1 MTIIATA
8 ALEGSNDVEL
18 NTKNHLRLINEA
30 ADAGAELVVF
40 PEISL
45 QGYPPDFSTFNPSR
59 LRSTFESAERIDDG
73 PHVKIIERQAQE
85 RGIYVVY
92 GLNEKEDTPGVIYN
106 TAVLTGPQGFV
117 GKYRKVH
124 VGITEQ
130 LTWRKGR
137 DWPVFQ
143 TAIGKIG
150 LQICYDKKWPESSR
164 ELALRGADILIC
176 STAWFNSFGDAAPEM
191 TQMTEHYVLYDRV
204 RAIENARWFISSN
217 YVGSFGGAQFVG
229 MSQIVDPMG
238 RVVEST
244 GQHDSGLAIADVDIA
259 DGILNAHSMQGPR
272 LVRDR
277 MPDTYLA
284 SSGLIPPAVD
294 G

>member
-1 MTIIATA
+1 MTVIATA
-8 ALEGSNDVEL
+8 ALKGSNDVEL
-18 NTKNHLRLINEA
+18 NTKNHLKLIDEA
-30 ADAGAELVVF
+30 ADAGAKLLVF
-40 PEISL
+40 PEVSL

-59 LRSTFESAERIDDG
+59 LRRTFESAERVDDG
-73 PHVKIIERQAQE
+73 PHVKVIERRARE

-92 GLNEKEDTPGVIYN
+92 GLNEKEDSPGVIYN

-130 LTWRKGR
+130 LTWRKGD

-143 TAIGKIG
+143 TSLGRIGM
-150 LQICYDKKWPESSR
+150 QICYDKKWPESSR
-164 ELALRGADILIC
+164 ELALRGADILITP
-176 STAWFNSFGDAAPEM
+176 TAWFSSFGDAGPEA
-191 TQMTEHYVLYDRV
+191 TQMAEHYELYDRV
-204 RAIENARWFISSN
+204 RAVENARWFISSN

-238 RVVEST
+238 RIVQST
-244 GQHDSGLAIADVDIA
+244 GRLDSGLAIADVDIA

-277 MPDTYLA
+277 MPATYHA